1 MKELQVTNQANI
13 TESSPSLVIRVLGV
27 LAGFLFVAVPPLTVT
42 SKGSVSIGDIGFYL
56 LSGAMGLLF
65 IGYGLL
71 GRTDWVKVT
80 AQHRAFWSLILGAA
94 YIAAGLSWVV
104 PSDGSVIQRIL
115 GAWLFLFGCRSI
127 LSVIGRGHAK
137 PTA

>member
-1 MKELQVTNQANI
+1 MKELQASNQKMIA
-13 TESSPSLVIRVLGV
+13 ESSPSLVIRVLGV
-27 LAGFLFVAVPPLTVT
+27 LVGLLFVAMPPLMAT
-42 SKGSVSIGDIGFYL
+42 SKGSVSIGDIGFCL
-56 LSGAMGLLF
+56 LSGATGVLF

-71 GRTDWVKVT
+71 GRTDWVKVP
-80 AQHRAFWSLILGAA
+80 AQHRAFWSPIFGAT

-115 GAWLFLFGCRSI
+115 GAWLFFFGCRSI
-127 LSVIGRGHAK
+127 LSVIGKGHAK